1 MMAQE
6 MLWLRESCY
15 SCRAGHNP
23 ERPYLKS
30 AGMESCT
37 AIKSWHPDHA
47 GIAAGDLAYS
57 YIERR
62 ERHGWEGNKETFQ
75 CKQN

>member
-1 MMAQE
+1 MKQCHGSGE
-6 MLWLRESCY
+6 THSSR
-15 SCRAGHNP
+15 RKGDDP
-23 ERPYLKS
+23 EGPYLKT
-30 AGMESCT
+30 ARVEGCT

-62 ERHGWEGNKETFQ
+62 ERHGYKGNKETFQ
-75 CKQN
+75 HAQN

>member
-6 MLWLRESCY
+6 KLWLR
-15 SCRAGHNP
+15 RVLLFMQDRDP

-30 AGMESCT
+30 ARMESCT